1 MTTTAATPRAAATE
15 LRRRKILDA
24 ALQCFSRSGL
34 AETKI
39 GDICAQADVSTGSVY
54 HHFEGKDQ
62 LAVALYL
69 EGLRDYHQGLLAEL
83 RRHGTAERG
92 IRAMVSHHIDWV
104 VRHPEWARFLSQHR
118 QADFLSRLVPL
129 DATAIPREESGASSR
144 ENLREGKTHIRE
156 MTEAFHAEV
165 GAWLLPFVERGEVA
179 RLPRELFTPVV
190 MGPTLDYMARW
201 LAGRDQGDPRHATE
215 VLATAAWN
223 AVRVRRSEAPLPTSV
238 PRRRAKGDH
247 PLASVEEA
255 IEAIREGRMVI
266 VVDAADREDEGDF
279 ICAAEK
285 VTPEIVHFMTRQGG
299 GLFCMPVL
307 PSLAREKGFSMMV
320 ENNTTPTGTPFT
332 IPVDHRTCHT
342 GISAAE
348 RARTVHAVLD
358 PGSTADDFRT
368 PGHLFVLVA
377 KEGGVLR
384 RAGHTEATVDLARL
398 AGLAPAGVL
407 CEICSREGH
416 GMAGAE
422 ELQAIA
428 DEFSMPIVSIEDVI
442 RYRREREQLV
452 HRVPGADA
460 ELPTRYGT
468 GRVIGYQVD
477 HENQEPVAFVFGD
490 PTAVDAPLVRMHSS
504 CFTGDLLNSLRC
516 DCGDQLQMALE
527 RIGEER
533 AGVLVYLPQ
542 EGRGI
547 GLIEKL
553 RAYQLQ
559 DQGLDTVEANEA
571 LGYRADPRDYM
582 VGLQILRDLGL
593 RRVRLLTNNP
603 KKVDAFVY
611 SSIGIEVVDQVPLVA
626 PPEPA
631 RERYLATKRDKL
643 GHHLA

>member
-1 MTTTAATPRAAATE
+1 MSSSPSPRAAATE
-15 LRRRKILDA
+15 VRRGKILDA
-24 ALQCFSRSGL
+24 ALRCFSRSGL
-34 AETKI
+34 AETKM
-39 GDICAQADVSTGSVY
+39 GDICAEASVSMGSVY
-54 HHFEGKDQ
+54 HHFTGKDQ
-62 LAVALYL
+62 LAAALYL
-69 EGLRDYHQGLLAEL
+69 EGLRDYQLGLLAEL
-83 RRHGTAERG
+83 ERHATAERG
-92 IRAMVSHHIDWV
+92 IRAIVAHHIDWV
-104 VRHPEWARFLSQHR
+104 VRHSDWARFLSQHR
-118 QADFLSRLVPL
+118 QAEF
-129 DATAIPREESGASSR
+129 
-144 ENLREGKTHIRE
+144 LREYE
-156 MTEAFHAEV
+156 TEIAAANDGFHAQV
-165 GAWLLPFVERGEVA
+165 ASWLLPFVERGEVA

-201 LAGRDQGDPRHATE
+201 LAGAGDGDPRRASQ

-223 AVRVRRSEAPLPTSV
+223 SVRVRRVEAPP
-238 PRRRAKGDH
+238 PPKRARARGDH
-247 PLASVEEA
+247 ALASVEEA
-255 IEAIREGRMVI
+255 IEAIAEGRMVI

-299 GLFCMPVL
+299 GLFCMPVA
-307 PSLAREKGFSMMV
+307 PGLALQKGFSMMV
-320 ENNTTPTGTPFT
+320 EKNTTPTGTPFT

-348 RARTVHAVLD
+348 RARTVQAVLD
-358 PGSTADDFRT
+358 PESKPEDFRT

-398 AGLAPAGVL
+398 AGLEPAGVL
-407 CEICSREGH
+407 CEICSHEGH
-416 GMAGAE
+416 GMAGAD

-428 DEFSMPIVSIEDVI
+428 DEFQMPMVSIEDII

-460 ELPTRYGT
+460 ALPTRYGA
-468 GRVIGYQVD
+468 GRVIGYRVD

-490 PTAVDAPLVRMHSS
+490 PGAVEAPLVRMHSS
-504 CFTGDLLNSLRC
+504 CLTGDLINSLRC
-516 DCGDQLQMALE
+516 DCGDQLSIALD
-527 RIGEER
+527 RIGEEH

-593 RRVRLLTNNP
+593 RRIRLLTNNP

-626 PPEPA
+626 PPQPE

-643 GHHLA
+643 GHHLPQMR

>member
-1 MTTTAATPRAAATE
+1 MSTTPIPRAAASE
-15 LRRRKILDA
+15 VRRRKILDA
-24 ALQCFSRSGL
+24 ALRCFSRSGL
-34 AETKI
+34 AETKM
-39 GDICAQADVSTGSVY
+39 GDICAQAGVSTGSVY
-54 HHFEGKDQ
+54 HHFAGKDQ
-62 LAVALYL
+62 LAAALYI
-69 EGLRDYHQGLLAEL
+69 EGLRDYQRGFLAEL
-83 RRHGTAERG
+83 RRHSTAERG
-92 IRAMVSHHIDWV
+92 IRAIVAHHIDWV
-104 VRHPEWARFLSQHR
+104 VRHPDWARFLSQHR
-118 QADFLSRLVPL
+118 QADFLSSPVPH
-129 DATAIPREESGASSR
+129 DSSPTEARTAAEPPGR
-144 ENLREGKTHIRE
+144 ENLAASRDVIENLN
-156 MTEAFHAEV
+156 EAFRSEV
-165 GAWLLPFVERGEVA
+165 AAWLLPFIERGEVA
-179 RLPRELFTPVV
+179 RLPRELFAPVV
-190 MGPTLDYMARW
+190 MGPTLEYMTRW
-201 LAGRDQGDPRHATE
+201 LATSGEDDPRRATE

-223 AVRVRRSEAPLPTSV
+223 ALRVRRAEMPPAPK
-238 PRRRAKGDH
+238 RARSGGEH

-255 IEAIREGRMVI
+255 IEAIAAGRMVI

-307 PSLAREKGFSMMV
+307 PSLAQEKGFSMMV
-320 ENNTTPTGTPFT
+320 EHNTTPTGTPFT

-348 RARTVHAVLD
+348 RARTVQAVLD
-358 PGSTADDFRT
+358 PSSRPEDFRT

-398 AGLAPAGVL
+398 AGLTPAGVL

-428 DEFSMPIVSIEDVI
+428 QEFQMPIVSIEDVI

-460 ELPTRYGT
+460 ELPTHYGA
-468 GRVIGYQVD
+468 GRVIGYRVD
-477 HENQEPVAFVFGD
+477 HENQEPVALVFGD
-490 PTAVDAPLVRMHSS
+490 PTAVEAPLVRMHSS
-504 CFTGDLLNSLRC
+504 CLTGDLINSLRC
-516 DCGDQLQMALE
+516 DCGDQLQIALA

-559 DQGLDTVEANEA
+559 DEGLDTVEANEA

-593 RRVRLLTNNP
+593 RRIRLLTNNP

-611 SSIGIEVVDQVPLVA
+611 SSIGIEVVDQVPLLA

-631 RERYLATKRDKL
+631 RERYLATKRDKM
-643 GHHLA
+643 GHHLPA

>member
-1 MTTTAATPRAAATE
+1 MSTPPTPRAAATGV
-15 LRRRKILDA
+15 RRRQILDA
-24 ALQCFSRSGL
+24 ALRCFNRAGL
-34 AETKI
+34 AETKM
-39 GDICAQADVSTGSVY
+39 GDICTEAGVSTGSVY
-54 HHFEGKDQ
+54 HHFAGKDQ
-62 LAVALYL
+62 LAAALYL
-69 EGLRDYHQGLLAEL
+69 EGSRDYQQGLLAEL
-83 RRHGTAERG
+83 QRHATAERG
-92 IRAMVSHHIDWV
+92 IRAMVAHHIDWV
-104 VRHPEWARFLSQHR
+104 VRHPDWARFLSQHR
-118 QADFLSRLVPL
+118 QSELLGAVQPELDVMSR
-129 DATAIPREESGASSR
+129 S
-144 ENLREGKTHIRE
+144 
-156 MTEAFHAEV
+156 FHGEV
-165 GAWLLPFVERGEVA
+165 AAWLLPFIERGEVA
-179 RLPRELFTPVV
+179 RLPRDLFTPVA
-190 MGPTLDYMARW
+190 MGPTLEYMGRW
-201 LAGRDQGDPRHATE
+201 LTGGEQGDPRRATQ

-223 AVRVRRSEAPLPTSV
+223 AVRVRRSEAPSASAVVEPK
-238 PRRRAKGDH
+238 RRARADH
-247 PLASVEEA
+247 PLASVEDA
-255 IEAIREGRMVI
+255 IEAIAAGRMVI

-307 PSLAREKGFSMMV
+307 PSLAQEKGFSLMV
-320 ENNTTPTGTPFT
+320 ENNTSPTGTPFT
-332 IPVDHRTCHT
+332 VPVDHRSCHT

-348 RARTVHAVLD
+348 RARTVHAILD
-358 PGSTADDFRT
+358 PSSRPEDFRT
-368 PGHLFVLVA
+368 PGHLFVLMA

-398 AGLAPAGVL
+398 AGLTPAGVL

-416 GMAGAE
+416 GMAGSE

-428 DEFSMPIVSIEDVI
+428 EEFAMPIVSIEDII

-460 ELPTRYGT
+460 ELPTHYGN
-468 GRVIGYQVD
+468 GRVIGYRVD
-477 HENQEPVAFVFGD
+477 HESQEPVAFVFGD
-490 PTAVDAPLVRMHSS
+490 PTAVEAPLVRMHSS
-504 CFTGDLLNSLRC
+504 CLTGDLINSLRC
-516 DCGDQLQMALE
+516 DCGDQLEIALQ

-559 DQGLDTVEANEA
+559 DEGLDTVEANEA

-593 RRVRLLTNNP
+593 TRIRLLTNNP

-611 SSIGIEVVDQVPLVA
+611 SSIGIEVVDQVPLLA

-643 GHHLA
+643 GHRLPA